1 MQDPHAV
8 SQTSDTQTI
17 MLVEDYDAMRL
28 ILKGHLE
35 KMGYRVLEASDG
47 GEAIDLALRE
57 CRSLRLILMD
67 LNLPSID
74 GLTATSRIREIKELC
89 DVPIIACTAR
99 SSDEQKAS
107 AFAAGCTD
115 FVAKPLDKKTI
126 ETILER
132 YLPNHQP
139 SSVEQS

>member
-1 MQDPHAV
+1 MESPRSVPQNADM
-8 SQTSDTQTI
+8 QTI
-17 MLVEDYDAMRL
+17 MLVEDYDAIRL

-47 GEAIDLALRE
+47 DEAIQLALRE
-57 CRSLRLILMD
+57 CSSLRLILMD
-67 LNLPSID
+67 LNLPVVD
-74 GLTATSRIREIKELC
+74 GLAATSRIREIKELC

-99 SSDEQKAS
+99 SSEEQKQS

-132 YLPNHQP
+132 YLPNK
-139 SSVEQS
+139 SNAAQS

>member
-1 MQDPHAV
+1 MESPQTIP
-8 SQTSDTQTI
+8 QTSNTQTI
-17 MLVEDYDAMRL
+17 MLVEDYDAIRL

-47 GEAIDLALRE
+47 DQAVSLATQE
-57 CRSLRLILMD
+57 CANLQLILMD
-67 LNLPSID
+67 LNLPVVD
-74 GLTATSRIREIKELC
+74 GLAATSRIRAIKELC

-99 SSDEQKAS
+99 SSEEQKAS

-126 ETILER
+126 ETILEQ
-132 YLPNHQP
+132 YLPNHKT
-139 SSVEQS
+139 SGVEQS

>member
-1 MQDPHAV
+1 
-8 SQTSDTQTI
+8 
-17 MLVEDYDAMRL
+17 MLVEDYDAIRL

-47 GEAIDLALRE
+47 DQAVNLALSE
-57 CRSLRLILMD
+57 CSTLRLILMD
-67 LNLPSID
+67 LNLPVVD
-74 GLTATSRIREIKELC
+74 GLAATSRIRAIKELC

-99 SSDEQKAS
+99 SSEEQKAS

-126 ETILER
+126 EHILEQ
-132 YLPNHQP
+132 YLPVNGNP
-139 SSVEQS
+139 SATQKS

>member
-1 MQDPHAV
+1 MENP
-8 SQTSDTQTI
+8 QTVPQTADTKTI
-17 MLVEDYDAMRL
+17 MLVEDYDAIRL

-47 GEAIDLALRE
+47 DEAVQLATRE
-57 CRSLRLILMD
+57 GSSLRLILMD
-67 LNLPSID
+67 LNLPMVD

-99 SSDEQKAS
+99 SSEEQKAS

-126 ETILER
+126 EIILEQ
-132 YLPNHQP
+132 YLSNHNT
-139 SSVEQS
+139 SVAP